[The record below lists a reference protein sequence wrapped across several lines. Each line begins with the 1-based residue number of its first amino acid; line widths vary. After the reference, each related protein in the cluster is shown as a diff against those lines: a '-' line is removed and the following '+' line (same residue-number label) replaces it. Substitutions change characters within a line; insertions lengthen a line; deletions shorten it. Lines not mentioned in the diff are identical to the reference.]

1 MEFNRTW
8 QIAGAWLQDNAGYQS
23 LFCYIVY
30 SYIYIYICYF
40 GRFTNSACWVYLFG
54 SNQPATSATWQK
66 TSAFSCWVC
75 IHRAVYSK
83 LLLLLLMILLFIL
96 VSRKACFVLVL
107 VLVVVVDVNIVV
119 HPGIQESLL
128 CCCWWWYC
136 CSSSENNIALTTV
149 FCVTLDLLSR
159 LLKSFCCRVLI
170 RR

>member
-1 MEFNRTW
+1 MRN
-8 QIAGAWLQDNAGYQS
+8 LQRQYVVGPSPQEIVGDIINNIGMMYYCMGVSEWSSTELDKS
-23 LFCYIVY
+23 LARGCRIMQDIKVCFAILYIH
-30 SYIYIYICYF
+30 IYVYICYF

-83 LLLLLLMILLFIL
+83 LLLLLMILLFIL

-107 VLVVVVDVNIVV
+107 VLVVVVDINIVV

-128 CCCWWWYC
+128 CCCC
-136 CSSSENNIALTTV
+136 
-149 FCVTLDLLSR
+149 
-159 LLKSFCCRVLI
+159 
-170 RR
+170 

>member
-30 SYIYIYICYF
+30 SYICYF

-83 LLLLLLMILLFIL
+83 LLLLMILLFIL

-128 CCCWWWYC
+128 CCCCWWWYC

>member
-1 MEFNRTW
+1 MRN
-8 QIAGAWLQDNAGYQS
+8 LQRQYVVGPSPQEIVGDIINNIGMMYYCMGVSEWSSTELDKS
-23 LFCYIVY
+23 LARGCRIMQDIKVCFAILYIH
-30 SYIYIYICYF
+30 IYICYF

-83 LLLLLLMILLFIL
+83 LLLLLMILLFIL

-128 CCCWWWYC
+128 CCCC
-136 CSSSENNIALTTV
+136 
-149 FCVTLDLLSR
+149 
-159 LLKSFCCRVLI
+159 
-170 RR
+170 

>member
-1 MEFNRTW
+1 MRN
-8 QIAGAWLQDNAGYQS
+8 LQRQYVVGPSPQEIVGDIINNIGMMYYCMGVSEWSSTELDKS
-23 LFCYIVY
+23 LARGCRIMQDIKVCFAILYIH
-30 SYIYIYICYF
+30 IYIYICYF

-128 CCCWWWYC
+128 CCCC
-136 CSSSENNIALTTV
+136 
-149 FCVTLDLLSR
+149 
-159 LLKSFCCRVLI
+159 
-170 RR
+170 